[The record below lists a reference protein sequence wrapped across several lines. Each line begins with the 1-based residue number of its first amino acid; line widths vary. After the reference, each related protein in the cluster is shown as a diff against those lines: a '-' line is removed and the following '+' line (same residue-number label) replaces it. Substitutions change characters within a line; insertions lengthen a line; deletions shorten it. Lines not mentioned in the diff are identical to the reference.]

1 MPDHTADRPAG
12 GPLAAAAYA
21 ALTELERVNELAA
34 NAPGLAER
42 RALADTAAWRYELYR
57 AALARLGDAEP
68 VEAMAPAAAA
78 LDDARR
84 RLRTVDWWEG
94 LAASNL
100 GGALSDELFGT
111 LTANGAP
118 REGSAEEDSA
128 EEGRA
133 EESRAETAGT
143 AAPAEPVEPAWV
155 QLRLSEAVREDPA
168 LAARLSL
175 WSRRV
180 VGEAIV
186 LAREFGGDGYPELA
200 ARLAANHENRMTALG
215 LEG

>member
-1 MPDHTADRPAG
+1 MPDHTADRPEG

-42 RALADTAAWRYELYR
+42 RALADTAAWRYELYQV
-57 AALARLGDAEP
+57 ALARLGGAEP
-68 VEAMAPAAAA
+68 VEAMAPAAGA

-84 RLRTVDWWEG
+84 RLRTADWWEG

-100 GGALSDELFGT
+100 GAALSDDLFRA
-111 LTANGAP
+111 LTARDAVQDGAVP
-118 REGSAEEDSA
+118 DGAVPDGA
-128 EEGRA
+128 
-133 EESRAETAGT
+133 AETAG
-143 AAPAEPVEPAWV
+143 PAESAEPTWV

-200 ARLAANHENRMTALG
+200 ARLAANHENRMAALG

>member
-1 MPDHTADRPAG
+1 VPDHTADRPAG

-84 RLRTVDWWEG
+84 RLRTADWWEG

-111 LTANGAP
+111 LTADGAA
-118 REGSAEEDSA
+118 RQGSAEES
-128 EEGRA
+128 G
-133 EESRAETAGT
+133 AETAGK
-143 AAPAEPVEPAWV
+143 AAPADSVEPAWV

-200 ARLAANHENRMTALG
+200 ARLAANHENRMAALG

>member
-1 MPDHTADRPAG
+1 MPDHTADRPEG

-42 RALADTAAWRYELYR
+42 RALADTAAWRYELYQT
-57 AALARLGDAEP
+57 ALARLGGAEP

-84 RLRTVDWWEG
+84 RLRTADWWEG

-100 GGALSDELFGT
+100 GAALSDELFGA
-111 LTANGAP
+111 LTEKDASQDGVAQDGAVQDSDVQDGAVQP
-118 REGSAEEDSA
+118 TGEAE
-128 EEGRA
+128 
-133 EESRAETAGT
+133 
-143 AAPAEPVEPAWV
+143 PAEPGWV
-155 QLRLSEAVREDPA
+155 QLRLSEAVREDPV

-200 ARLAANHENRMTALG
+200 ARLAANHENRMAALG
-215 LEG
+215 LEA

>member
-1 MPDHTADRPAG
+1 MPDHTAERPGG

-42 RALADTAAWRYELYR
+42 RALADTAAWRYELYQV
-57 AALARLGDAEP
+57 ALARLGGAEP

-84 RLRTVDWWEG
+84 RLRTADWWEG
-94 LAASNL
+94 LAASSL
-100 GGALSDELFGT
+100 GGALSDDLFGALAT
-111 LTANGAP
+111 RDAAPDGAAQAA
-118 REGSAEEDSA
+118 GAAE
-128 EEGRA
+128 
-133 EESRAETAGT
+133 
-143 AAPAEPVEPAWV
+143 PAEPTWV

-186 LAREFGGDGYPELA
+186 LAREFGGEGYPELA
-200 ARLAANHENRMTALG
+200 ARLAANHENRMAALG
-215 LEG
+215 LQG